1 MGEFANIHESAIGK
15 GFPVVLGLNS
25 ITGDAAGA
33 VEAWYVDTAAFEY
46 LAAGATVDSVLQV
59 YVNNVLKST
68 PAHYSVV
75 IKDGGRTYIDFT
87 STQGDAKVT
96 YNATG
101 FSYAGWDS
109 TNGYVQNP
117 AYIISYFLVSVM
129 GIPESDLNIESFDT
143 LATIY
148 SDAGWG
154 DKPWP

>member
-68 PAHYSVV
+68 PAHYS
-75 IKDGGRTYIDFT
+75 K
-87 STQGDAKVT
+87 
-96 YNATG
+96 
-101 FSYAGWDS
+101 
-109 TNGYVQNP
+109 
-117 AYIISYFLVSVM
+117 
-129 GIPESDLNIESFDT
+129 
-143 LATIY
+143 
-148 SDAGWG
+148 
-154 DKPWP
+154 